1 MKKANPLIAS
11 ILLVVICASVACVE
25 YDLVMRFE
33 ILSRLFASVFGLF
46 VLLLVALLRA
56 PEGHEDENGFHI
68 SVPAVGCAHIFAMPG
83 FPS

>member
-1 MKKANPLIAS
+1 LHRFS
-11 ILLVVICASVACVE
+11 FVVICASVACVE
-25 YDLVMRFE
+25 YDLVLRFE

>member
-68 SVPAVGCAHIFAMPG
+68 SVPAVGSAHIFAMPG